1 MDHEL
6 YEKGLR
12 EDIEFVLRYLSVD
25 ELFEL
30 HKFNRDNKVGWEEYP
45 CLKSAGVYYLKAFL
59 IENYGLESE
68 LHKKKGKSNKAKE
81 KKVEVKS
88 ARIIIKDDRT
98 DYLKLEDYDAMIDFA
113 IMTNDIEWR
122 NELLTK
128 ASGMK

>member
-1 MDHEL
+1 MDREL

-30 HKFNRDNKVGWEEYP
+30 HKFNRENKVGWEEYP

-59 IENYGLESE
+59 TEHYGLTSE
-68 LHKKKGKSNKAKE
+68 IHKKKGNINKGKE

-98 DYLKLEDYDAMIDFA
+98 DYLKPDDYDAMIDFA
-113 IMTNDIEWR
+113 IMTNDIKWR
-122 NELLTK
+122 NELLMK

>member
-30 HKFNRDNKVGWEEYP
+30 HKFNRENKVGWEEYP

-59 IENYGLESE
+59 TEHYGLESE
-68 LHKKKGKSNKAKE
+68 LHKKKGNSNKAKE

-98 DYLKLEDYDAMIDFA
+98 DYLKPEDYDAMIDFA
-113 IMTNDIEWR
+113 TMTNDIEWR
-122 NELLTK
+122 NELLMK